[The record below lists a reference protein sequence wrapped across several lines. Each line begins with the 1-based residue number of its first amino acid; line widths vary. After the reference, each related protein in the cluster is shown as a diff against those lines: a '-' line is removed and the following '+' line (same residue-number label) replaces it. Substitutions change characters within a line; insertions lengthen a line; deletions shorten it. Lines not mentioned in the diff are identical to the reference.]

1 MLTLH
6 IHDKKII
13 ILFWEMDTCSPF
25 SKENKTLYC
34 MFDNIKK
41 KKNGREQEFFLKHS
55 KMCKKHKP
63 LKQHRDMSKS
73 CKQFTHAFMCVCVWL
88 QEGDWVN
95 KSSKQSSRISSKE
108 EYCKSSSNYELRYNF
123 QCIMILIQYIDF
135 WVFYTL

>member
-1 MLTLH
+1 MIRKLLFYFEKWTGVAPSQKRIKLSTVCLITL
-6 IHDKKII
+6 K
-13 ILFWEMDTCSPF
+13 
-25 SKENKTLYC
+25 
-34 MFDNIKK
+34 KK

-73 CKQFTHAFMCVCVWL
+73 CKQFTHAFMCVWVWL